1 MHLELR
7 LFATFRAIV
16 GQKYLEREFPDGSTV
31 GDVLAILE
39 GDYPDMED
47 QLLDE
52 HGEIREQLSILK
64 NGRGVVHMEGA
75 ATPMDDGDTLSV
87 FPPVAGGVDGE
98 PTEEA
103 ADETATDDGADTVRR
118 ERSFRGI
125 SKRLAV
131 HYLENLGGDLV
142 AGDPEDDAEA
152 RVAGEGWQATATA
165 GTVDIV
171 GGTMTLTQVDLA
183 FEGEPDV
190 LEPLIEQFAQKAMRA
205 GG

>member
-75 ATPMDDGDTLSV
+75 ATPMADGDTLSV
-87 FPPVAGGVDGE
+87 FPPVAGG
-98 PTEEA
+98 T
-103 ADETATDDGADTVRR
+103 DEQATDSVAVEDPSDDRIRR

-131 HYLENLGGDLV
+131 HYLENLGGELV

-152 RVAGEGWQATATA
+152 RVAGEGWQATASA
-165 GTVDIV
+165 GQVEIA
-171 GGTMTLTQVDLA
+171 GGTMRLTQVDLV

>member
-7 LFATFRAIV
+7 FFATFRAIV
-16 GQKYLEREFPDGSTV
+16 GQKFLEREFPDGSTV

-75 ATPMDDGDTLSV
+75 ATPMADGDTLSV
-87 FPPVAGGVDGE
+87 FPPVAGG
-98 PTEEA
+98 T
-103 ADETATDDGADTVRR
+103 DEQATDGVAAEAPSDDRIQR

-131 HYLENLGGDLV
+131 HYLENLGGELA
-142 AGDPEDDAEA
+142 AGDPDDDAEA
-152 RVAGEGWQATATA
+152 RVAGEGWQATASA
-165 GTVDIV
+165 GQVEIA
-171 GGTMTLTQVDLA
+171 GGTMRLTQVDLV

>member
-7 LFATFRAIV
+7 FFATFRAIV

-31 GDVLAILE
+31 GEVLAILE
-39 GDYPDMED
+39 GDYPDMDD

-75 ATPMDDGDTLSV
+75 ATPMADGDTLSV
-87 FPPVAGGVDGE
+87 FPPVAGG
-98 PTEEA
+98 T
-103 ADETATDDGADTVRR
+103 DEQATDSVAVEDPSDDRIRR

-131 HYLENLGGDLV
+131 HYLENLGGELV

-152 RVAGEGWQATATA
+152 RVAGEGWQATASA
-165 GTVDIV
+165 GQVEIA
-171 GGTMTLTQVDLA
+171 GGTMRLTQVDLV